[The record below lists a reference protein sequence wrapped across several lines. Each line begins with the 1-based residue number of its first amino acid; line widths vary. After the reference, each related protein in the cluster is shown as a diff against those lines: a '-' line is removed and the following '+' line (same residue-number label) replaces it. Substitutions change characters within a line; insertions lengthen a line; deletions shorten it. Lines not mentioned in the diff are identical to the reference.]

1 MKFVSSVA
9 VSALGLVLSAC
20 SATTPGVSSAGPG
33 GSHPG
38 GATPGMGGGTGGS
51 TGTGMPP
58 KPDFG
63 FTPPV
68 TTAGGMSP
76 DAKTCGEMA
85 FNLQRSPAQILLVL
99 DRSGSMADPAAGVM
113 GSKWMNVTAALNET
127 LTATDGTVQWGF
139 KVFPQAMLERCAVAD
154 GVDVPIAPMNAMAIA
169 GAITGVPPVNMGF
182 ATGATPTAVA
192 VTKATDYLKSLPT
205 TTPKYMVLA
214 TDGLPNCRNG
224 VNGSDDATGAVAAVQ
239 AAAAAGFHTFVVG
252 IATMNQPGADL
263 TLNSM
268 AMAGLEPR
276 MADPK
281 YYPVSS
287 RADLVATLGLI
298 TGQVTNCVFPLTMA
312 PPATGDVT
320 VKVNGMVIPR
330 DPAHAQGWDLAG
342 NAVQVYGAVCD
353 QLKGG
358 AGDKVEIV
366 FGCFIP

>member
-9 VSALGLVLSAC
+9 LSALGLALIAC

-51 TGTGMPP
+51 TGTGTPP

-85 FNLQRSPAQILLVL
+85 FNLQRSPAKILVVL
-99 DRSGSMADPAAGVM
+99 DRSGSMTQMVLGIPN
-113 GSKWMNVTAALNET
+113 SKWDNVTAALNET
-127 LTATDGTVQWGF
+127 VTATNASVEWGL
-139 KVFPQAMLERCAVAD
+139 KVFPQPGVGAEGCVVAD
-154 GVDVPIAPMNAMAIA
+154 GVDVPIAPMNAMAIT
-169 GAITGVPPVNMGF
+169 GAISVPTARPINNAGS
-182 ATGATPTAVA
+182 TPTTVA
-192 VTKATDYLKSLPT
+192 VNKATDYLKTLGT

-214 TDGLPNCRNG
+214 TDGLPNCRDG
-224 VNGSDDATGAVAAVQ
+224 FSGDDAMGAVAAIQ

-252 IATMNQPGADL
+252 IATMGSAADT
-263 TLNSM
+263 TLNNM
-268 AMAGLEPR
+268 AVAGLEPR
-276 MADPK
+276 MAAPQ
-281 YYPVSS
+281 YYPVAS
-287 RADLVATLGLI
+287 RADLVTTLGLI

-358 AGDKVEIV
+358 GGDKVEIV